1 MHLFVVSLYICDLFH
16 VDISQYIHTYYI
28 YMYFCTECSVWIIRV
43 NYEYEKAQNCFITET
58 TARCIPETSKLKR
71 NGITY
76 PNGIT
81 PILIRNLR
89 QPLTAV
95 IAAIYKRAP
104 DQRSKFGTLNRV
116 IWPIFPYICKWPQ
129 PRSRDRCYHRSRG

>member
-1 MHLFVVSLYICDLFH
+1 MVSSYICDLFH
-16 VDISQYIHTYYI
+16 VDIPDSICIYI
-28 YMYFCTECSVWIIRV
+28 YICICTEWSVWIIRV
-43 NYEYEKAQNCFITET
+43 NYEYGNKAQNCFIGET
-58 TARCIPETSKLKR
+58 TTCYIPETSKLKR

-81 PILIRNLR
+81 PVLIRNLR

-104 DQRSKFGTLNRV
+104 DQRPKFGTLNRV

-129 PRSRDRCYHRSRG
+129 PRSRDRCYHRFRG